1 MLKEESEIFKR
12 KEEFRL
18 RHRKASNAKEDV
30 MRRYYGI
37 ERNLNAPV
45 RIDAPTLERV
55 IGKYGGNG
63 MICIRTEN
71 AVPDEAA
78 NEANTRRLISAL
90 KHCGYRYLP
99 LYAIR
104 HKPGSSEDDFVPSF
118 LLFNH
123 NQEGNPADFQLFLN
137 MATQM
142 CDQAG
147 ADYSA
152 FPPEHHPTL
161 EAIACSLF
169 HSSHPDCY
177 VNPMPCQLSER
188 MRRSGEVM
196 VWE

>member
-1 MLKEESEIFKR
+1 
-12 KEEFRL
+12 
-18 RHRKASNAKEDV
+18 
-30 MRRYYGI
+30 
-37 ERNLNAPV
+37 
-45 RIDAPTLERV
+45 
-55 IGKYGGNG
+55 
-63 MICIRTEN
+63 MICIRTDN

-78 NEANTRRLISAL
+78 NEANTRLLISDQ
-90 KHCGYRYLP
+90 KRCGYHYLP
-99 LYAIR
+99 LYAIQ
-104 HKPGSSEDDFVPSF
+104 HKPSSSEDDFVPSF

-123 NQEGNPADFQLFLN
+123 NQEGKPTDYQVFLN

-152 FPPEHHPTL
+152 FTPEHHHAL

-169 HSSHPDCY
+169 HNSHPDCY